1 MLSIKNMEGKQME
14 GNEERLEIVQ
24 QWFEKKKNKTKMAL
38 LVKDAVSLFL
48 VGLMTP
54 VKLCMSS

>member
-1 MLSIKNMEGKQME
+1 MEGKQME

-24 QWFEKKKNKTKMAL
+24 QWFGKKKQKTKMAL

-54 VKLCMSS
+54 VKLCTSS

>member
-24 QWFEKKKNKTKMAL
+24 QWFEKKQNKNGIA
-38 LVKDAVSLFL
+38 
-48 VGLMTP
+48 
-54 VKLCMSS
+54 C

>member
-1 MLSIKNMEGKQME
+1 MEGKQME

>member
-24 QWFEKKKNKTKMAL
+24 QWFEKKNKTKMAL

>member
-24 QWFEKKKNKTKMAL
+24 QWFEKETKNKKQKWHCLLKMQYPF
-38 LVKDAVSLFL
+38 S
-48 VGLMTP
+48 
-54 VKLCMSS
+54 

>member
-24 QWFEKKKNKTKMAL
+24 QWFEKKNKTKMAL

-54 VKLCMSS
+54 VKLCTSS

>member
-1 MLSIKNMEGKQME
+1 MEGKQME

-24 QWFEKKKNKTKMAL
+24 QWFEKKNKTKMAL

-54 VKLCMSS
+54 VKLCTSS